1 MGSWELVGKMHRLIP
16 LLGLLSIAGCTGAA
30 GPDPNPLAW
39 TATYPKPYDAMTYC
53 LNARSTNY
61 RTVLALDARAGI
73 GGVELNTPA
82 SGFSKSGKAGEFDVR
97 RLTDQTSQVTF
108 RSAIRTV
115 GGSSTIEDWAREQ
128 AQRCAQ

>member
-1 MGSWELVGKMHRLIP
+1 MNRFILLV
-16 LLGLLSIAGCTGAA
+16 GLLSIAACTGPV
-30 GPDPNPLAW
+30 GPDANPLVW

-53 LNARSTNY
+53 LNARSTDY
-61 RTVLALDARAGI
+61 RTVIGLDGQRGI
-73 GGVELNTPA
+73 GGVELITPA

-115 GGSSTIEDWAREQ
+115 GGSSTIEDWARQQ
-128 AQRCAQ
+128 AESCAQ

>member
-1 MGSWELVGKMHRLIP
+1 MKRFIP
-16 LLGLLSIAGCTGAA
+16 LVGLLSIAACTGPA

-61 RTVLALDARAGI
+61 QTVIGLDAQRGV
-73 GGVELNTPA
+73 GGVELITPA

-115 GGSSTIEDWAREQ
+115 GGSSTIEDWARRQ
-128 AQRCAQ
+128 AESCAQ

>member
-1 MGSWELVGKMHRLIP
+1 MHRFLLLI
-16 LLGLLSIAGCTGAA
+16 GLLPLAGCVGADA
-30 GPDPNPLAW
+30 PGANPLVW

-53 LNARSTNY
+53 LNARSTDY
-61 RTVLALDARAGI
+61 RTVLGLDAQRGI
-73 GGVELNTPA
+73 GGVELITPA

-115 GGSSTIEDWAREQ
+115 GGSSAIEDWAR
-128 AQRCAQ
+128 AAADRCSQ

>member
-1 MGSWELVGKMHRLIP
+1 MNRFILLV
-16 LLGLLSIAGCTGAA
+16 GLLSIAGCAGAV
-30 GPDPNPLAW
+30 GPDPNPLVW

-61 RTVLALDARAGI
+61 QTVIGLDGQRGI
-73 GGVELNTPA
+73 GGVELITPA
-82 SGFSKSGKAGEFDVR
+82 SGFSKSAKAGEFDVR

-115 GGSSTIEDWAREQ
+115 GGSSTIEDWARRQ
-128 AQRCAQ
+128 AESCAQ